1 MRRFRTTPHS
11 TDPAVPRSLTTV
23 LTTRLS
29 RRLFVTFNLSPLLLC
44 FIVQQYLK
52 LHVKWW
58 SIELNQ
64 NVWCIWTFNF
74 NSLHFLT
81 TLFSAFCMIRSLS
94 FKNSPAGWQFSW
106 NINKRILRFRFGT
119 FRVKHIQEFNHIVCK
134 ESVQAVLKKQTANRI
149 CAKFFVFAIIK
160 EPPPR

>member
-1 MRRFRTTPHS
+1 METKIDCDFWHVHQLLHTCNIGLNLGLTESSMGWDVKTRLQWVTAI
-11 TDPAVPRSLTTV
+11 DGKVQNYPAVPRSLTTV

-44 FIVQQYLK
+44 FIVEQYLK

-58 SIELNQ
+58 SVELNQ

-81 TLFSAFCMIRSLS
+81 TLVSAFCMIRSLS

-106 NINKRILRFRFGT
+106 NINKEYWGLDLG
-119 FRVKHIQEFNHIVCK
+119 
-134 ESVQAVLKKQTANRI
+134 LLG
-149 CAKFFVFAIIK
+149 
-160 EPPPR
+160 